1 MIFLKKHYLQLF
13 SFFLLQLAINSCSLI
28 IYQSQINKVCVHIL
42 IYRRSR
48 DTLNKYSIK
57 LEELMTNKSSLE
69 DEIRSNNK
77 NIRKLNKE
85 INHFYDQMY
94 EHHKLVSQKDKQN
107 ELIDVYKKQKLD
119 VANEHEAQELV
130 LKTIINQYEKDKAE
144 SNAKNKEEIN
154 YKGCNIIIRKG
165 DLTEERED
173 AIVNPANDQ
182 LNHAGGAAIAIA
194 SKGGE
199 VIQKES
205 KQYIKKHGCLPT
217 GEAATT
223 NAGDLPCEKVI
234 HVVGPVYPRNN
245 IRDQKQKEQLR
256 NAIKSILCEMKKY
269 NFNSVSFPAISTGV
283 FRFPLELCAIIIGD
297 VLKEA
302 IDNDPEFYKNRRLI
316 ICNFDDK
323 TTNKMLEYIPNC
335 FIEPEEICG
344 AKRTFIT
351 K

>member
-1 MIFLKKHYLQLF
+1 
-13 SFFLLQLAINSCSLI
+13 
-28 IYQSQINKVCVHIL
+28 
-42 IYRRSR
+42 
-48 DTLNKYSIK
+48 
-57 LEELMTNKSSLE
+57 MTNKSNLD

-77 NIRKLNKE
+77 DIRKLNKE
-85 INHFYDQMY
+85 INQFYDQMY
-94 EHHKLVSQKDKQN
+94 QHHKLVLQEDKQD
-107 ELIDVYKKQKLD
+107 ELIDIYKQQKLD
-119 VANEHEAQELV
+119 IANEHETQELV
-130 LKTIINQYEKDKAE
+130 LKRIINQYEKDKAE
-144 SNAKNKEEIN
+144 NDAKNMKEIT

-182 LNHAGGAAIAIA
+182 LNHAGGAAKAIA

-205 KQYIKKHGCLPT
+205 KQYIKEYGSLPT
-217 GEAATT
+217 GEATTT

-245 IRDQKQKEQLR
+245 TRDQKQRDQLR
-256 NAIKSILCEMKKY
+256 NAIKSILDEMKKHD
-269 NFNSVSFPAISTGV
+269 FNSVSFPAISTGI

-302 IDNDPEFYKNRRLI
+302 IDNDPEFYKDRRLI

-335 FIEPEEICG
+335 FIETEEICNTE
-344 AKRTFIT
+344 RSFISE
-351 K
+351 

>member
-1 MIFLKKHYLQLF
+1 
-13 SFFLLQLAINSCSLI
+13 
-28 IYQSQINKVCVHIL
+28 
-42 IYRRSR
+42 
-48 DTLNKYSIK
+48 
-57 LEELMTNKSSLE
+57 MTNKSNL
-69 DEIRSNNK
+69 DDKIRRNNK

-85 INHFYDQMY
+85 INQFYEQMY

-130 LKTIINQYEKDKAE
+130 LKKIINQYEKDKADSE
-144 SNAKNKEEIN
+144 AKNKEVII

-173 AIVNPANDQ
+173 AIVNPANEK
-182 LNHAGGAAIAIA
+182 LNHAGGAPKAIA

-205 KQYIKKHGCLPT
+205 KQYIKKHGSLPT
-217 GEAATT
+217 GEATTT
-223 NAGDLPCEKVI
+223 NAGYLPCEKVI

-245 IRDQKQKEQLR
+245 IRDQKQREQLR
-256 NAIKSILCEMKKY
+256 SAIKSILAEMKKY
-269 NFNSVSFPAISTGV
+269 GFNSVSFPAISTGI

-302 IDNDPEFYKNRRLI
+302 IDNDSGFYKDRELI
-316 ICNFDDK
+316 I
-323 TTNKMLEYIPNC
+323 
-335 FIEPEEICG
+335 
-344 AKRTFIT
+344 
-351 K
+351 